1 MTKDFL
7 VSLGLNDETAEKI
20 ASESAKELSNYI
32 SAEQHMS
39 EINNLKKENA
49 VDKAILKAKG
59 KDTKIIKAVL
69 NMDKINLKDDGTLE
83 NFNLKDDGTLEN
95 FNLKDVEKEYPYLFD
110 NETIITVGTGVPK
123 NGNNQL
129 FKEERTAIDRAM
141 GINY

>member
-39 EINNLKKENA
+39 EINNLKKETA

-69 NMDKINLKDDGTLE
+69 NMDKI
-83 NFNLKDDGTLEN
+83 NLKDDGTLEN

-123 NGNNQL
+123 NGNNKL

>member
-83 NFNLKDDGTLEN
+83 NFNLKD
-95 FNLKDVEKEYPYLFD
+95 VEKEYPYLFD

>member
-83 NFNLKDDGTLEN
+83 NFD
-95 FNLKDVEKEYPYLFD
+95 LKDVEKEYPYLFD
-110 NETIITVGTGVPK
+110 NETIITVGTGIPK